1 MTNLLSRLKLL
12 CRMDNDNLNLQF
24 TGTFSESQLNQACER
39 IETHGLKEELV
50 GDRFLQTQQELI
62 ENAAFAAL
70 YQKLCAEEVAP
81 AYIDQMIKAAWKTQ
95 EHLTDYPQEDVLEA
109 IKENIGVPLRFLYL
123 KYFLPAAAFEEDKE
137 AWVRNLCYLPAE
149 LQNLAELTESQFA
162 MLRLPFVGEYLF
174 KWHDHE
180 RKSLDQLAANEPL
193 QEILG
198 LLYEGHAE
206 VDLRAD
212 QLQRM
217 HWLRRKDVEKF
228 RRLLYILEYDSEDIG
243 SFMGYWLENNAAPY
257 DLDWFA
263 AQPERIRKERREKIL
278 GGRVSYLNAL
288 YGGKLQFD
296 FENSALTS
304 CHTDVLVYA
313 YQNHKRHFL
322 DLVNQNHELF
332 SSLGRHALLF
342 VEGFREHC
350 NLNSLTSQDL
360 ENCRAIFQTSTHFDL
375 LEEGQQYTFAEML
388 QLWHA
393 PQQYVQLY
401 VKLTPLAVD
410 QRLLTIRQLLKHAL
424 LDTALSENEER
435 MEQLIRCLLQETF
448 DRWYRD
454 EFAHIRGLKRRT
466 AVQLLEHY
474 DEVQRFVPDF
484 QTESDAVFAVHNAG
498 RLAEYSNW
506 PQLRSE
512 ILTADQDWL
521 YLKDQMN
528 YSDGFVTENQ
538 EHIVDFLLRGGS
550 AMVRPLYDY
559 FTAGKDREALRR
571 IVQAELVGQF
581 YTLKYFKEDLQH
593 ELQYPIGKGQEEL
606 WKQNLSM
613 ERNGRSI
620 EEVDDFY
627 NTLQIGELPYS
638 TCISYLH
645 GSYRECVLAGFDSN
659 KKMILGYQDGAV
671 VARACIRLTKGSFH
685 DPQYSNFSFVDLAHE
700 NEQESKQ
707 ADQECLVLFLENAY
721 ISGVNQEEAQA
732 FRKLMVKLVRKKA
745 TDMGVLPVLA
755 QSYVDTCTDKE
766 YVTAAL
772 YMYISK
778 SKSGKQYLDSLGGAA
793 VTSDEDTYERRTFG
807 IRKRDLDPAA
817 ATT

>member
-1 MTNLLSRLKLL
+1 MTNLLPRLKLL
-12 CRMDNDNLNLQF
+12 CRMERDNLHLQF

-39 IETHGLKEELV
+39 IETHGLKEELI
-50 GDRFLQTQQELI
+50 GYRFLLTQQELI

-70 YQKLCAEEVAP
+70 YQKLCAEEVVP

-95 EHLTDYPQEDVLEA
+95 EHLTDYPQGDVLEA
-109 IKENIGVPLRFLYL
+109 IKENIEVPLRFLYL

-137 AWVRNLCYLPAE
+137 AWVRNLRYLPAE
-149 LQNLAELTESQFA
+149 LQNLAELTESQFT

-212 QLQRM
+212 QLQKMR
-217 HWLRRKDVEKF
+217 WLRRKDVEKF

-296 FENSALTS
+296 FEDSALTS

-393 PQQYVQLY
+393 PKQYVQLY

-424 LDTALSENEER
+424 LDTALSEDEDR
-435 MEQLIRCLLQETF
+435 MEQLAHCLLQETF
-448 DRWYRD
+448 DRWYRG

-474 DEVQRFVPDF
+474 GEVQRFVPDF
-484 QTESDAVFAVHNAG
+484 RSESDAVFAVRNAG
-498 RLAEYSNW
+498 RLPEYSTW
-506 PQLRSE
+506 AQLRSE

-521 YLKDQMN
+521 YLKEKMK
-528 YSDGFVTENQ
+528 YSDAVVAENQ

-559 FTAGKDREALRR
+559 ISIKKDREALRR
-571 IVQAELVGQF
+571 IVQAELMGQF
-581 YTLKYFKEDLQH
+581 YTLKYFMEDLQH

-613 ERNGRSI
+613 ERNGRSV

-627 NTLQIGELPYS
+627 NTLQIGELPHT
-638 TCISYLH
+638 TCLSYLY
-645 GSYRECVLAGFDSN
+645 GSCRECLLAAFDSN

-671 VARACIRLTKGSFH
+671 VARACIRLTKGSFQ
-685 DPQYSNFSFVDLAHE
+685 DPRYSDFTFADLV
-700 NEQESKQ
+700 NEDEKERKPAGQER
-707 ADQECLVLFLENAY
+707 LVLFLENVY
-721 ISGVNQEEAQA
+721 ISSTNPKDAQELQ
-732 FRKLMVKLVRKKA
+732 KLMIKLVCEKA
-745 TDMGVLPVLA
+745 DHMGALPVLA
-755 QSYVDTCTDKE
+755 RSYLHTCPDKE
-766 YVTAAL
+766 YVDAAL

-778 SKSGKQYLDSLGGAA
+778 SKSGKQYLDSLGGTAG
-793 VTSDEDTYERRTFG
+793 TSDEDTYERRTFG
-807 IRKRDLDPAA
+807 IRKRDLDAAA